1 MPLVYEEFQKAL
13 RTALDDIRESDLQNS
28 PESMDGFWDAIAHC
42 DAYGE
47 SQAICEELAKYII
60 SLYVYYEFERLTQS
74 PREHIRSQLEKSR
87 HWLDHLVDSYLH
99 NIQPQDCKYIKHGTK
114 RI

>member
-28 PESMDGFWDAIAHC
+28 PESVDDFLDAIARC
-42 DAYGE
+42 GDSDE
-47 SQAICEELAKYII
+47 SQAFCEGLAKYIV
-60 SLYVYYEFERLTQS
+60 SLYLYYEFERLTQS

-87 HWLDHLVDSYLH
+87 HWLDHFVDSHLH
-99 NIQPQDCKYIKHGTK
+99 NIQPQD
-114 RI
+114 